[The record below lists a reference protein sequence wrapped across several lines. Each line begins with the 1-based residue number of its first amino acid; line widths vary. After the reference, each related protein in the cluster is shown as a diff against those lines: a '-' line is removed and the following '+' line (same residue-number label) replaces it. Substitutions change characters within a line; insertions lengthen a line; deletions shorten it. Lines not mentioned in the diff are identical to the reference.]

1 MTPLF
6 NSLLPAIAMAL
17 LLGAGLALQNNP
29 WLSPL
34 GTAGLLESA
43 AFLLPLL
50 VFWIINRRKETPLK
64 LRLKFFRFR
73 FIPFTVF
80 AAIAVSLLSFF
91 LNYLMAALSGGAL
104 LENTAYG
111 AFSRYGGEP
120 TWALVLVL
128 AVVPAV
134 VEELFFRGGV
144 LSGLENWG
152 QGAAILI
159 AALCFSLAHGS
170 LSNLLGPLVAGLVY
184 GYMTVIT
191 GSVWP
196 AVFAHLFNNCL
207 YLIMGYSLKR
217 YAAFGIWPYFVILSA
232 VLLFVF
238 TYLAA
243 SSLEKLVEKG
253 RVPRLR
259 GGGGWQAM
267 AHTVVCP
274 GTLAVA
280 VLFVVKIVF
289 FK

>member
-17 LLGAGLALQNNP
+17 LLGVGFVPQNNP

-34 GTAGLLESA
+34 ATTALLESV

-50 VFWIINRRKETPLK
+50 VFGVLNRRKETPLK
-64 LRLKFFRFR
+64 MRLRPCRLR

-80 AAIAVSLLSFF
+80 TAFAVSLLSFF
-91 LNYLMAALSGGAL
+91 LNYLMALLTSGAL
-104 LENTAYG
+104 LEDTAYG

-128 AVVPAV
+128 AVLPAL

-159 AALCFSLAHGS
+159 AALCFAMMHGTV
-170 LSNLLGPLVAGLVY
+170 SNLLGPLVAGLLF

-207 YLIMGYSLKR
+207 YLLMGYCLKR
-217 YAAFGIWPYFVILSA
+217 YAAFGIWPYFIIVSA
-232 VLLFVF
+232 ALLFIF

-259 GGGGWQAM
+259 GSGGWQAL

-274 GTLAVA
+274 GMLAVA
-280 VLFVVKIVF
+280 ALFVVKIVF
-289 FK
+289 FN